1 MWDEDLPE
9 ETVSLADLE
18 EEKRAAEKATETPIY
33 NSGKVEY
40 EEKSQPEQP
49 THKKRTVK
57 KKEKDVSTQFE
68 RIIMVMGIVAAILVA
83 VVVIFVF
90 SRLTGLF
97 WSKTDQNKET
107 EVVTSEE
114 PTESINVSLA
124 DDQTYMPNVL
134 GLPKDMAEAKLKEYN
149 LVMSVEAEDYSDN

>member
-1 MWDEDLPE
+1 
-9 ETVSLADLE
+9 
-18 EEKRAAEKATETPIY
+18 
-33 NSGKVEY
+33 
-40 EEKSQPEQP
+40 
-49 THKKRTVK
+49 
-57 KKEKDVSTQFE
+57 
-68 RIIMVMGIVAAILVA
+68 MVMGIVAAILVA

-149 LVMSVEAEDYSDN
+149 LVRVWKQKIILIITNRTR

>member
-1 MWDEDLPE
+1 MQEVEPEEDETEEPEDFSDED
-9 ETVSLADLE
+9 
-18 EEKRAAEKATETPIY
+18 
-33 NSGKVEY
+33 EY

-134 GLPKDMAEAKLKEYN
+134 DFQRIWQKQN
-149 LVMSVEAEDYSDN
+149 

>member
-1 MWDEDLPE
+1 
-9 ETVSLADLE
+9 
-18 EEKRAAEKATETPIY
+18 
-33 NSGKVEY
+33 
-40 EEKSQPEQP
+40 
-49 THKKRTVK
+49 
-57 KKEKDVSTQFE
+57 
-68 RIIMVMGIVAAILVA
+68 MVMGIVAAILVA

-124 DDQTYMPNVL
+124 DDQT
-134 GLPKDMAEAKLKEYN
+134 
-149 LVMSVEAEDYSDN
+149 